1 MVVQE
6 AKCKGYD
13 KLYSCWQRRENIIFI
28 HLTKKREMRTRDLN
42 GVYCIKD
49 KDPKVFVKEKQI

>member
-28 HLTKKREMRTRDLN
+28 HLLKKGKWEQETWMVSTALK
-42 GVYCIKD
+42 IKIQ
-49 KDPKVFVKEKQI
+49 KCL